1 MYSFSELLCKWQNV
15 NARTKRVVS
24 MKTNVNALER
34 LDLIEY
40 LIKVVFIISVTS
52 VKDGI
57 RK

>member
-1 MYSFSELLCKWQNV
+1 M